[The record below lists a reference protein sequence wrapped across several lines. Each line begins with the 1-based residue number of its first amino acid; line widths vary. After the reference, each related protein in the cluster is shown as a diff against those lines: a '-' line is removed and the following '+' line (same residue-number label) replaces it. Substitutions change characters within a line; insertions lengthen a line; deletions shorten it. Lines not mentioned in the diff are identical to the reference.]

1 MVVCFCGAAHNT
13 RVGYSFDK
21 EEVHHPPALSLASLK
36 SILQEHKSPSF
47 SLTHKVGWSVYKQ
60 AMEWIR
66 VQSICLQHLREGIDI
81 AQEALDRLFGEETH
95 RNWTIATVC
104 LGVNVAEAVANRMV
118 GLGVS
123 VTEEWESLIWTIV
136 SLIRKWSPDF
146 AGRTRHSQCL
156 IFWVLC
162 MFTNPGMC
170 SNVYMRL
177 EMLRL
182 VQMWPDKWLSDRY
195 VGITTAIG
203 VLTTTR
209 YLKADDLIGND
220 LQVGLANPLTRV
232 MGSLASYGHM
242 APFAKNALTQVKSL
256 RLGQDTHFLAHL
268 VELANEQAKMTQK
281 GYLEGYIGVM
291 PTLDSFEDVLYLLKM
306 LVAKPPF
313 MEAFGSPG
321 MAQVAAAAFVSVTSS
336 LLAVGPQLMNNAMI
350 GFTYLVFYNDIMY
363 RSLAGQRSPNSVF
376 LLLRRDHRQELSVM
390 NKIASDVGCPFF
402 DLPRLYLEGPCGE
415 RTESCPE
422 KFLDSVTQ
430 AVMEAPV
437 LLHSSKMVVD
447 ESTLIHLLLT
457 SPSDPFTRCPLDPD
471 TYSRLPDLQDDIVA
485 WRKDA
490 RVHQDISNS
499 GQANNTVGKAID
511 GTSNDTVRTDV
522 DPPLDDIV
530 NDSGSNSGRS
540 SGRGD
545 SSSESQ

>member
-1 MVVCFCGAAHNT
+1 MVVCFCGAAHDT

-66 VQSICLQHLREGIDI
+66 VQSICLQHLREGIDV
-81 AQEALDRLFGEETH
+81 AQEALDWLFGEETH

-136 SLIRKWSPDF
+136 SLIRKWRPDF
-146 AGRTRHSQCL
+146 AGHTRHSQCL

-162 MFTNPGMC
+162 MFTNPAMC

-182 VQMWPDKWLSDRY
+182 VQMWPDKWLTDRY
-195 VGITTAIG
+195 VGITTAKG

-220 LQVGLANPLTRV
+220 LQFGLANPLTRV

-242 APFAKNALTQVKSL
+242 APFAKNALTQVNSL

-268 VELANEQAKMTQK
+268 VELANEQANMTQK

-291 PTLDSFEDVLYLLKM
+291 LTLDSFEDVLYLLKM

-363 RSLAGQRSPNSVF
+363 RSLAGRRSPNSVF

-390 NKIASDVGCPFF
+390 NKIAGDVGCPFF

-422 KFLDSVTQ
+422 RFLDSVTQ

-437 LLHSSKMVVD
+437 LLHSSKMVD
-447 ESTLIHLLLT
+447 ESTLIQLLLT

-471 TYSRLPDLQDDIVA
+471 TFSRLPGLQDDIVA

-490 RVHQDISNS
+490 RVHQDNSNS
-499 GQANNTVGKAID
+499 G
-511 GTSNDTVRTDV
+511 
-522 DPPLDDIV
+522 
-530 NDSGSNSGRS
+530 
-540 SGRGD
+540 
-545 SSSESQ
+545 

>member
-1 MVVCFCGAAHNT
+1 MT
-13 RVGYSFDK
+13 
-21 EEVHHPPALSLASLK
+21 
-36 SILQEHKSPSF
+36 F

-146 AGRTRHSQCL
+146 AGHTRHSQCL

-162 MFTNPGMC
+162 MFTNPAMC

-182 VQMWPDKWLSDRY
+182 VQMWPNKWLSDRY

-291 PTLDSFEDVLYLLKM
+291 PTLASFEDVLYLLKM

-336 LLAVGPQLMNNAMI
+336 LLAVGPQLMNNSMI

-376 LLLRRDHRQELSVM
+376 LLLRRDHRQEL
-390 NKIASDVGCPFF
+390 
-402 DLPRLYLEGPCGE
+402 LYLEGPCGE